1 MWLKVKKFNVNY
13 IYEMII
19 HVSIDFTNLVYHLY
33 QYVAGNET
41 DIIVNSKRVEI
52 YIITNM

>member
-19 HVSIDFTNLVYHLY
+19 SIDFTNLVYHLY

-41 DIIVNSKRVEI
+41 HIFVKNNKRVEVH
-52 YIITNM
+52 IITNV